1 MNDKTED
8 ITLEL
13 QDADKDPVA
22 EGVAEALANKTPEEF
37 DFTKALVQHVRWAE
51 GSRAFP
57 YEDSVGKLTI
67 GVGRNLDD
75 VGLSEDE
82 IQFLLQNDLDKA
94 LTDAKSFPW
103 FADLDDV
110 RKLVV
115 VDMIFNL
122 GKPRFSSFVRT
133 IAAIEAQQWQAA
145 AMQMQDS
152 KWFRQVGRRAQRLVQ
167 AMASGKWQ

>member
-13 QDADKDPVA
+13 QDAAKTPTA
-22 EGVAEALANKTPEEF
+22 EGVEQALAEAQEF
-37 DFTKALVQHVRWAE
+37 DFTRALVKHVRWAE

-75 VGLSEDE
+75 RGLSEDE
-82 IQFLLQNDLDKA
+82 IQFLLQNDLDLA
-94 LTDAKSFPW
+94 LKDAQSFSW
-103 FADLDDV
+103 FEELDDV

-133 IAAIEAQQWQAA
+133 IAAIEAKNYQAA

-152 KWFRQVGRRAQRLVQ
+152 KWFRQVGRRAQRLCQ
-167 AMASGKWQ
+167 AMLSGEWK